1 MRTFQ
6 GEIRGMSET
15 RAAHSGVPAL
25 TVFPLDGV

>member
-6 GEIRGMSET
+6 GKICGKSEMWGGL
-15 RAAHSGVPAL
+15 SGVPAL